1 MMMFMSLYTIID
13 GIFVSRFVGSNAL
26 SSLNIVYPV
35 INVVVATATMLA
47 TGGNAIISKTLGQGN
62 TKLANEYLTFFVTVG
77 VAVSIVLLILTQI
90 FQTRLSLFLGANE
103 VLLDDCKK

>member
-1 MMMFMSLYTIID
+1 MNCSINQRFTPWSLLKFAAPSIVMMMFMSLYTIID

-62 TKLANEYLTFFVTVG
+62 TKLANEYLTFLSRS
-77 VAVSIVLLILTQI
+77 VSQSALC
-90 FQTRLSLFLGANE
+90 F
-103 VLLDDCKK
+103 